1 MYDRRSVI
9 MLQMPFLKPGDEKQV
24 LLEHGVRPLNHRV
37 AVYRYLVEHQNHPTA
52 DDIYG
57 DLKRHMSS
65 ISRTTVYNVLNL
77 LCDHNVVKRIAIE
90 KNEMR
95 YDANTANHIHF
106 KCRDCGNVYDLH
118 TNTFP
123 QIAVPDGFCAEDVQI
138 NITGYCPACEAT
150 A

>member
-1 MYDRRSVI
+1 MI
-9 MLQMPFLKPGDEKQV
+9 QMPFLKSGDEKRI

-37 AVYRYLVEHQNHPTA
+37 AVYRYLVENQNHPTA

-57 DLKRHMSS
+57 DLKKHMAS

-77 LCDHNVVKRIAIE
+77 LCDQNVVKRIAIE

-95 YDANTANHIHF
+95 YDANIENHIHF
-106 KCRDCGNVYDLH
+106 RCIECGNVYDLH
-118 TNTFP
+118 SVGFP
-123 QIAVPDGFCAEDVQI
+123 EVTMPDGFTVEDVQV
-138 NITGYCPACEAT
+138 NISGRCPACEAI

>member
-1 MYDRRSVI
+1 MI
-9 MLQMPFLKPGDEKQV
+9 QMPFLKTGDEKRI

-37 AVYRYLVEHQNHPTA
+37 AVYRYLVENQNHPTA

-57 DLKRHMSS
+57 DLKKQMAS

-77 LCDHNVVKRIAIE
+77 LCDQNVVKRIAIE

-95 YDANTANHIHF
+95 YDANTENHIHF
-106 KCRDCGNVYDLH
+106 RCIECGNVYDLH
-118 TNTFP
+118 SVSFP
-123 QIAVPDGFCAEDVQI
+123 EVKMPDGFTVEDVQV
-138 NITGYCPACEAT
+138 NITGRCPACEAT

>member
-1 MYDRRSVI
+1 MVP
-9 MLQMPFLKPGDEKQV
+9 MLFLKPGDEKRI

-57 DLKRHMSS
+57 DLKKHMAS

-77 LCDHNVVKRIAIE
+77 LCEKDVIKRIAIE

-95 YDANTANHIHF
+95 YDANITDHVHF
-106 KCRDCGNVYDLH
+106 KCSECGGVYDLH
-118 TNTFP
+118 TVPFP
-123 QIAVPDGFCAEDVQI
+123 EIRLPEGFRSQDIQI
-138 NITGYCPACEAT
+138 NIIGLCPACEVIA
-150 A
+150 

>member
-1 MYDRRSVI
+1 
-9 MLQMPFLKPGDEKQV
+9 MPFVKPGDEKQV

-52 DDIYG
+52 DDIYA
-57 DLKRHMSS
+57 DLKNHMAS

-77 LCDHNVVKRIAIE
+77 LCDQNVVKRIAIE

-95 YDANTANHIHF
+95 YDANISNHIHF
-106 KCRDCGNVYDLH
+106 KCKDCGGVYDLH
-118 TNTFP
+118 SVTFP
-123 QIAVPDGFCAEDVQI
+123 QVSVPEGYFIEDVQI
-138 NITGYCPACEAT
+138 NIIGLCPTCEAI

>member
-1 MYDRRSVI
+1 MV
-9 MLQMPFLKPGDEKQV
+9 QMPFLKPGDEKRV
-24 LLEHGVRPLNHRV
+24 LLDHGVRPLNHRV
-37 AVYRYLVEHQNHPTA
+37 AVYRYLVDHQNHPTA

-57 DLKRHMSS
+57 ELKKHMAS

-95 YDANTANHIHF
+95 YDANITNHMHF
-106 KCRDCGNVYDLH
+106 KCLDCGTVYDL
-118 TNTFP
+118 NSVTFP
-123 QIAVPDGFCAEDVQI
+123 EVLIPEGFTVEDVQV
-138 NITGYCPACEAT
+138 NITGHCPACEAT

>member
-1 MYDRRSVI
+1 MI
-9 MLQMPFLKPGDEKQV
+9 QMPFLKSGDEKRI

-37 AVYRYLVEHQNHPTA
+37 AVYRYLVENQNHPTA

-57 DLKRHMSS
+57 DLKKNMAS

-95 YDANTANHIHF
+95 YDANTENHIHF
-106 KCRDCGNVYDLH
+106 RCIECGNVYDLH
-118 TNTFP
+118 SVSFP
-123 QIAVPDGFCAEDVQI
+123 EVKMPDGFTVEDVQV
-138 NITGYCPACEAT
+138 NITGRCPACEAT